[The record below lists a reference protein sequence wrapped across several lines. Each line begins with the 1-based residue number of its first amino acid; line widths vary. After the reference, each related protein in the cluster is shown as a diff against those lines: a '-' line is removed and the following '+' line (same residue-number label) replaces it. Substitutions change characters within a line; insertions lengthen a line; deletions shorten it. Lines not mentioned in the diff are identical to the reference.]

1 MAPAVTVPVMLP
13 PVCVPTENGDRG
25 EVPDRLTTWNG
36 TSGVLKTISVAAV
49 VPVDAGM
56 NATVKVQEAPAL
68 RKGPQ
73 EEVSGK
79 MGWEVTAKSKV
90 TSLRVALP
98 VFVSVIV

>member
-1 MAPAVTVPVMLP
+1 MLLPVWALI
-13 PVCVPTENGDRG
+13 ENGDCG

-68 RKGPQ
+68 REGPQ

-79 MGWEVTAKSKV
+79 MDWEATAKSKL